1 MTPTHHPS
9 DETLMRYAAGTLGEG
24 PALVIGVHMS
34 LSPASRARAETFEA
48 IGGTMVEALAP
59 STMAPDAFA
68 TVLRKIDAPAPIP
81 PRHIPPSAELVP
93 GLAVPAPLRPYTI
106 GPWRFLA
113 PGLKVSRIKTG
124 VLEKSKVLL
133 LRAAPG
139 AYLPAHGHGGDEYIC
154 VLKGSFSDQTGRYVP
169 GDLAEADAALD
180 HKPRV
185 DSETECICL
194 VSIEGGLRPHSLVG
208 RLLQPLFG
216 L

>member
-1 MTPTHHPS
+1 MTPTHTPS

-24 PALVIGVHMS
+24 PALVVGVHMS
-34 LSPASRARAETFEA
+34 LSPISRARAETFEA
-48 IGGTMVEALAP
+48 IGGTMVETLAP
-59 STMAPDAFA
+59 STITPDAFA
-68 TVLRKIDAPAPIP
+68 KVLRKIDEPAPAA
-81 PRHIPPSAELVP
+81 PRHEPRSAELVP
-93 GLAVPAPLRPYTI
+93 GLAVPAPLRRYEI

-113 PGLKVSRIKTG
+113 PGLKISRIRTG
-124 VLEKSKVLL
+124 RRENSKVLL

-139 AYLPAHGHGGDEYIC
+139 TYLPAHGHGGEEYIC
-154 VLKGSFSDQTGRYVP
+154 VLKGSFSDQTGRYGP
-169 GDLAEADAALD
+169 GDLAEADDALD

-194 VSIEGGLRPHSLVG
+194 ASIEGGLRPHSLIG